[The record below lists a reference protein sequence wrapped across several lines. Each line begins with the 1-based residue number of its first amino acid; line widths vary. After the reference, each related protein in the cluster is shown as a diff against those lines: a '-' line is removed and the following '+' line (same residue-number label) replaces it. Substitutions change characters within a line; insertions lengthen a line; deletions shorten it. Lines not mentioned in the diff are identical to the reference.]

1 MPGRSDFDSRRQT
14 AAGTNWARHLVPSP
28 QSETENFIADVR
40 EFLAENL
47 DDDLRRAARLTTGV
61 HSHIDASQ
69 RWYKILADKGWIAP
83 AWPKEFGGTGWSAS
97 QCHLFNLECTHAG
110 APLLCQIG
118 IRHLGPVLM
127 AHGSQAQKDQYLPAI
142 LSGEHIWCQ
151 GYSEPPAGS
160 DLAALKLKAE
170 RVGDEYVLNG
180 TKLWTTGAHFSTHMF
195 CLARTSID
203 ARKQEGITYLL
214 IDMATSGITIE
225 PIISISGEHE
235 LNQVFF
241 DNVRVPVANRVGPEG
256 EGWRVAKDQMQFA
269 RSNNINT
276 AWVREMLTR
285 LSDFCA
291 GEKTGYGSVLAD
303 DPNFGGRLAQAD
315 VQLKSIEMMEL
326 RVLAASEAGQN
337 PGALSSMLKTRGS
350 EVKQQVSE
358 LAAEAAAYY
367 GLPLQHAALDPFAQC
382 SIIGSEGAATA
393 LPTYL
398 NERAATIYSGASE
411 IQRDVLAKRVLGL

>member
-1 MPGRSDFDSRRQT
+1 MFVSLP
-14 AAGTNWARHLVPSP
+14 
-28 QSETENFIADVR
+28 TEAEHFRAEVR
-40 EFLAENL
+40 EFLRDHL
-47 DDDLRRAARLTTGV
+47 DDELRRASRLTTGV

-69 RWYKILADKGWIAP
+69 RWYKILSAKGWIAP
-83 AWPKEFGGTGWSAS
+83 TWPKAFGGAGWSALE
-97 QCHLFNLECTHAG
+97 CHLFNLECAQAG

-127 AHGSQAQKDQYLPAI
+127 AHGSTAQKDHYLPAI

-170 RVGDEYVLNG
+170 RIGDDYRLNG

-195 CLARTSID
+195 CLARTSVD

-214 IDMATSGITIE
+214 IDMATTGITVE

-235 LNQVFF
+235 LNQVYF
-241 DNVRVPVANRVGPEG
+241 DNVRVPVANRVGSEG

-276 AWVREMLTR
+276 AWVRELLTR
-285 LSDFCA
+285 LGTFCA
-291 GEKTGYGSVLAD
+291 TEQTGYGKTLAEDEAFASRMSETDILLQSV
-303 DPNFGGRLAQAD
+303 
-315 VQLKSIEMMEL
+315 EMMEL
-326 RVLAASEAGQN
+326 RVLAAISAGQN

-350 EVKQQVSE
+350 EVKQQVTE
-358 LAAEAAAYY
+358 LAAEAVAYY
-367 GLPLQHAALDPFAQC
+367 GLPFQHAALDPFASH
-382 SIIGSEGAATA
+382 SIIGPEAAVTA

>member
-1 MPGRSDFDSRRQT
+1 M
-14 AAGTNWARHLVPSP
+14 APSP
-28 QSETENFIADVR
+28 HSDEEHFREEVR
-40 EFLAENL
+40 AFLAENL
-47 DDDLRRAARLTTGV
+47 DDELRRAARLTTGV

-83 AWPKEFGGTGWSAS
+83 TWPKEFGGTGWSAS
-97 QCHLFNLECTHAG
+97 QCHLFNLECTRAG

-127 AHGSQAQKDQYLPAI
+127 AHGTQAQKDCYLPAI

-170 RVGDEYVLNG
+170 RGGDEYVLNG

-195 CLARTSID
+195 CLARSATG

-214 IDMATSGITIE
+214 IDMTTPGITIE

-276 AWVREMLTR
+276 AWVRETLTR
-285 LSDFCA
+285 LSRFCA
-291 GEKTGYGSVLAD
+291 TESTGYGDILAD
-303 DPNFGGRLAQAD
+303 DPAFARRLAQAD
-315 VQLKSIEMMEL
+315 ILLQSIEMMEL
-326 RVLAASEAGQN
+326 RVLAANEAGHN

-350 EVKQQVSE
+350 EVKQRVSE
-358 LAAEAAAYY
+358 LAADAVAYY
-367 GLPLQHAALDPFAQC
+367 GLPLQHTALNPFAPC
-382 SIIGSEGAATA
+382 SIIGSEVAATA